1 MISTRPRWSPTRLGT
16 AAALGTWAAL
26 FWFLLLSGR
35 TSLYLSP
42 RTAWVVPTGAILL
55 TAGLAGRLLTGR
67 SRRPESLRP
76 GIAWAL
82 GFIVLPAVLILAVPP
97 TALGSFAAS
106 RRSLAAGALGATS
119 NLEVGDRVTLAAVAA
134 GVWSDQARRA
144 LADRAGSRVTFEGI
158 VTRREGQPADEF
170 VLTRFIVSCCVADAL
185 SVQVRVVG
193 APPGRFAEDQ
203 WVRVIGTFYPVGRET
218 VVDASSIVGIERP
231 QDPYLSV

>member
-1 MISTRPRWSPTRLGT
+1 MRAAGLSWSPARLGT
-16 AAALGTWAAL
+16 AAALGVWAAL
-26 FWFLLLSGR
+26 FWFLLISGR

-55 TAGLAGRLLTGR
+55 TVGLVGRLLTGR
-67 SRRPESLRP
+67 TLSPEPLR
-76 GIAWAL
+76 GRAAWAL

-97 TALGSFAAS
+97 AALGSYAAS
-106 RRSLAAGALGATS
+106 RRSLAAGVVGGVPNVA
-119 NLEVGDRVTLAAVAA
+119 VGDRVTLAAVAA
-134 GVWSDQARRA
+134 GVWSDEARRA

-158 VTRREGQPADEF
+158 VTRRDGQPANEF

-203 WVRVIGTFYPVGRET
+203 WVRVTGTFYPVGRET
-218 VVDASSIVGIERP
+218 VVDAAAITGIPRP
-231 QDPYLSV
+231 PNPYLSV

>member
-1 MISTRPRWSPTRLGT
+1 MTAPAASVWSVRRLAV
-16 AAALGTWAAL
+16 AAVLLAWAVV
-26 FWFLLLSGR
+26 FWFLLVTGR

-55 TAGLAGRLLTGR
+55 TLAAAGRLLTAR
-67 SRRPESLRP
+67 TDRPEPVGS
-76 GIAWAL
+76 AWGL
-82 GFIVLPAVLILAVPP
+82 GLVVVPAVLILAVPP
-97 TALGSFAAS
+97 AALGSFAAS
-106 RRSLAAGALGATS
+106 RRSLAAGAIGGPTDVA
-119 NLEVGDRVTLAAVAA
+119 VGDQVTLASVAA
-134 GVWSDQARRA
+134 ATWSDQARRA

-193 APPGRFAEDQ
+193 APPGRFDQDQ

-218 VVDASSIVGIERP
+218 VVDASSIERIP
-231 QDPYLSV
+231 RPDDPYLSV